1 MSEHLLQQQAAAAG
15 LYGIPNLQKM
25 MLPQLAGLKRPIGS
39 ITPDVTN
46 NNAQT
51 QLNSAFPPLKRLNLL
66 ETAHQQAA
74 QAHAAMQQ
82 RAHFLQAAAA
92 QAAQANLPRLSAASP
107 CPSGMKPGG
116 GGTTSADNDPGRMPH
131 RLIEKKRRDRIN
143 SCINQLRELLPE
155 SIKKATNRPL
165 EKAIVLELSI
175 DYIKQLQKEGK
186 GDDEL
191 ADKKEKKQQSQ
202 LPKQTLAATY
212 EKGWYDCSSTMNQ
225 LLKSGQSI
233 TDFPLHPPK
242 DRFIN
247 MNSEKVLQNSSNS
260 SPSGQTQNKSRV
272 PSTGSEGYDSDEFR
286 KNSVTSEESAPILNV
301 VQQQVITVQAPQP
314 SQNQAT
320 CTQGSCGGSA
330 SGNTESSDEN
340 SEIDVC

>member
-1 MSEHLLQQQAAAAG
+1 MSEHHLLQQQAAAAG
-15 LYGIPNLQKM
+15 LYGMNLQKM
-25 MLPQLAGLKRPIGS
+25 MSLPQLAGLKRPISS
-39 ITPDVTN
+39 ITPDMS
-46 NNAQT
+46 QIG
-51 QLNSAFPPLKRLNLL
+51 FPPVKRLNLL
-66 ETAHQQAA
+66 ETAAAAHQQAA
-74 QAHAAMQQ
+74 QQAAAMQQ
-82 RAHFLQAAAA
+82 RAHFLA
-92 QAAQANLPRLSAASP
+92 QTANLPRLSSTASP
-107 CPSGMKPGG
+107 CPPGMKPH
-116 GGTTSADNDPGRMPH
+116 GTSSADNDPGRMPH

-186 GDDEL
+186 NDDEDKQK
-191 ADKKEKKQQSQ
+191 DKKSTT

-212 EKGWYDCSSTMNQ
+212 EKGWYDCSTSLNQ
-225 LLKSGQSI
+225 LLKTGQTI
-233 TDFPLHPPK
+233 TEFPLHPPK

-247 MNSEKVLQNSSNS
+247 MNSEKVLQ
-260 SPSGQTQNKSRV
+260 QTTTTTTTNQNKNRV

-286 KNSVTSEESAPILNV
+286 KNSMTSEDPALSKPIVVSAPLPPPPQQ
-301 VQQQVITVQAPQP
+301 VQQQQQQSKPVE
-314 SQNQAT
+314 QNS